1 MSYATPANNCTF
13 MGRVSKAPTVTQIQ
27 MGVDQNGQP
36 NMVDKAM
43 FSVAVDRQLTPQQRQ
58 KIQAGDTSIKN
69 CDFVPLSATGAV
81 VKFIQSYCPQGK
93 AIIVKCHYSEYTTK
107 DQQTGQT
114 KYGHTFEVDDITFA
128 TQDSKN
134 LQGNNGGQQASTPS
148 PAAPANTGYPQ
159 NYGQPA
165 APTPAQ
171 SPNANFSMFDANDQ
185 PF

>member
-13 MGRVSKAPTVTQIQ
+13 MGRVSKIYSIGPVQ

-36 NMVDKAM
+36 NMVDKAI
-43 FSVAVDRQLTPQQRQ
+43 FSIAVERQLTPAQRQ
-58 KIQAGDTSIKN
+58 KIQAGDTTIKN
-69 CDFVPLSATGAV
+69 CDFVPLTATGAV

-107 DQQTGQT
+107 DPQSGQT

-134 LQGNNGGQQASTPS
+134 LQNGNQSASS
-148 PAAPANTGYPQ
+148 PAAPAPNAGYPQ
-159 NYGQPA
+159 QTAPTPA
-165 APTPAQ
+165 APAQ